1 MINHSCILARPVILL
16 MSKCALKICGEKGHA
31 LLMPRDSGGM
41 EIVVPDDLTLNSV
54 SIATGGIRMH
64 SHQICRVESTT
75 SIRYERIPAAAG
87 LER

>member
-1 MINHSCILARPVILL
+1 MSLAMINHSCILARPVILL
-16 MSKCALKICGEKGHA
+16 MSKCVLKICGEDGHA

-64 SHQICRVESTT
+64 KPPDLSSRE
-75 SIRYERIPAAAG
+75 YN
-87 LER
+87 